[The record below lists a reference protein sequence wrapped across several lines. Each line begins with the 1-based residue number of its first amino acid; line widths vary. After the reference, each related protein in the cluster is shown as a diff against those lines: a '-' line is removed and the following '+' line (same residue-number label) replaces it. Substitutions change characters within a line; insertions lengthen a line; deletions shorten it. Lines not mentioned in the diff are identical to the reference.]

1 MSQFSQGATNSFS
14 ETDLQRRERWN
25 YFLKLRSKVIL
36 CNGRVKISRALA
48 GDQPEKLRA
57 RLWSQRTARHGLE
70 AMYLAQLASKASQ
83 ASRLAEYPEDALRL
97 AREAQELRA
106 RHLEEQTRYELC
118 GHYDALALK
127 KVIEAELQEIFSAL
141 NLKKVFLETSL
152 HKEGLKIS
160 NSHDRIELFS
170 QQLESKLSDSS
181 PNAPNK
187 IQATRNSEGVIT
199 QHP

>member
-14 ETDLQRRERWN
+14 ETDLERRVRWN

-48 GDQPEKLRA
+48 VDQPEKIRA

-70 AMYLAQLASKASQ
+70 AMYYAQQASKASQ

-97 AREAQELRA
+97 AKEAQELRA
-106 RHLEEQTRYELC
+106 QHSEHQTRYAIC

-127 KVIEAELQEIFSAL
+127 RVIEAELQEIFSAL
-141 NLKKVFLETSL
+141 TLKKVFLETSL
-152 HKEGLKIS
+152 HKEGLKLRS
-160 NSHDRIELFS
+160 SHDRIEFSS